1 MNVVVVCARWCWILA
16 VGWWW
21 WWLWVVGDG
30 AGGLC
35 WLVVSVVFLDDG
47 IYGGWSCVDGGE

>member
-1 MNVVVVCARWCWILA
+1 MVLDIGGWVVVV
-16 VGWWW
+16 
-21 WWLWVVGDG
+21 VVGGRIGDCG
-30 AGGLC
+30 GGLC